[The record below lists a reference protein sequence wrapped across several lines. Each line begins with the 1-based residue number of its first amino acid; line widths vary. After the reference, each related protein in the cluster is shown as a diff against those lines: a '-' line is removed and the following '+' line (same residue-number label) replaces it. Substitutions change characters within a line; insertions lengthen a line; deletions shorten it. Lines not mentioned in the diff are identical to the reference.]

1 VREGGEVAAFRGRE
15 REGGGRGERGA
26 ARGRRKMKNT
36 TTTLVRKLIGEV
48 ALAGAERKNT
58 DWGQTIDQIEE

>member
-1 VREGGEVAAFRGRE
+1 VVWGREGRWPPSGRE
-15 REGGGRGERGA
+15 SGGRGERGA

-36 TTTLVRKLIGEV
+36 TTTLVRKLIREV
-48 ALAGAERKNT
+48 TLAGAERKNT